1 MGKPQS
7 TENRSGGGGRE
18 LLKQLA
24 GKAEAFCMLVAGVS
38 AAALLAST
46 YEQSVRDGPAF
57 DGVSLAG
64 VDVSGLSGDAM
75 EDAAALASAQALD
88 RPLTLRA
95 EERSFEVTA
104 RDLGARP
111 SPQSAI
117 DSALRVGR
125 TGNFFEN
132 LRARDRARRGEIDIP
147 VGLLFDER
155 PALDRLLSI
164 APEVETTSLPTRLD
178 LDARKVLPAS
188 TGVALLPYDSL
199 STVAIG
205 LASGET
211 SIDLVTADRE
221 PAEDPLAQYQGLDV
235 SVVLGTFSTP
245 YSMDGAKADRTHN
258 LKLGAAALDG
268 LILEPGE
275 ELSFNDVV
283 GPRSAE
289 AGYRYAPGITSGQIV
304 DVLGGGICQV
314 ASSLNGAAFF
324 GGLEIVKS
332 RPHSRPSS
340 YVDMGLDATV
350 VYPVVDLV
358 LKNPYDF
365 PVALH
370 MTVNQGKVVAEVLGP
385 RRPYQVAFER
395 QIKERTSYNTIVRH
409 DQRLLTGTEALAQ
422 RGMRGFKVKRVRKFY
437 EAGEEV
443 RSESWDL
450 DYPATTEIV
459 RRGTNPAGE
468 APEDKPKLPL
478 RDPQEKMRIV
488 Q

>member
-7 TENRSGGGGRE
+7 SNEGSGGGRE

-24 GKAEAFCMLVAGVS
+24 GKAEGFCMLVAGVS

-46 YEQSVRDGPAF
+46 YEQSVQDGPAYE
-57 DGVSLAG
+57 GVSLAG
-64 VDVSGLSGDAM
+64 VDVSGLSGTAM

-88 RPLTLRA
+88 RPLELRA
-95 EERSFEVTA
+95 KESTFEVSA

-111 SPQSAI
+111 SPESAI
-117 DSALRVGR
+117 ESALRVGR
-125 TGNFFEN
+125 SGDFVEN
-132 LRARDRARRGEIDIP
+132 LRARTRARRGEIDIP

-155 PALDRLLSI
+155 PALERLLAI
-164 APEVETTSLPTRLD
+164 APEVETVSLPTRLD
-178 LDARKVLPAS
+178 LDARAILPAS

-211 SIDLVTADRE
+211 SIDLVTAQRE
-221 PAEDPLAQYQGLDV
+221 PAEDPLAAYGDLDV

-245 YSMDGAKADRTHN
+245 YSMADAKADRTHN
-258 LKLGAAALDG
+258 LKLGAAAIDG
-268 LILEPGE
+268 LILDPGE
-275 ELSFNDVV
+275 TFSFNDVV

-304 DVLGGGICQV
+304 DVLGGGICQI

-332 RPHSRPSS
+332 RPHSRPSG

-350 VYPVVDLV
+350 VYPVIDLV

-365 PVALH
+365 PVVLH
-370 MTVNQGKVVAEVLGP
+370 MTVNQGTVVAEVLGP

-395 QIKERTSYNTIVRH
+395 EIEERTSYTTIVRH
-409 DQRLLTGTEALAQ
+409 DDRLRTGAEALAQ
-422 RGMRGFKVKRVRKFY
+422 RGMRGFKVKRVRRFY

-443 RSESWDL
+443 RSEEWDL

-459 RRGTNPAGE
+459 RRGTNPAGKE
-468 APEDKPKLPL
+468 PEQKPKVEL
-478 RDPQEKMRIV
+478 RDPQETMRIV